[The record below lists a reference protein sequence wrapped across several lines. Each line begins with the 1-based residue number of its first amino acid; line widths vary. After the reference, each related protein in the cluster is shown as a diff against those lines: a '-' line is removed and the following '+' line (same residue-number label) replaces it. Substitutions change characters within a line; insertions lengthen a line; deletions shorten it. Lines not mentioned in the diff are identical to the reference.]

1 MKLTYRGV
9 SYKRNSSEVK
19 MSETNMFAIYRGIPY
34 CILRPISQNNE
45 SCKNLKYRGVSY
57 SINETA

>member
-9 SYKRNSSEVK
+9 SYERNSSQVK

-34 CILRPISQNNE
+34 CVFRPTVYRNNE
-45 SCKNLKYRGVSY
+45 SSKNLKYRGVSY
-57 SINETA
+57 INETV